1 VKVYGLVPARS
12 GSKGLPDKN
21 ILPVGGHPLMAY
33 SIAYGKKLG
42 LDALL
47 VSTDSAKYAEIGRHY
62 GAECPYLRGEEASSD
77 SAREEDILSDLQ
89 KNLPSYGYA
98 MPDLWVWLK
107 PTNPFRSV
115 LAGIEAI
122 QILKEDPNIESVRI
136 VSEAD
141 IRLQQINEQG
151 YLESIP
157 KQWVTKYSKMPRTA
171 FPKAYLP
178 YNQETFRHRCW
189 LEHGTRFMG
198 DRIKP
203 IICSR
208 LTGLDVDDAEGFRLV
223 QALIE
228 SQPRHAHVAEY
239 LHL

>member
-21 ILPVGGHPLMAY
+21 VLLVGGHPLMAY

-47 VSTDSAKYAEIGRHY
+47 ISTDSAKYAEIGRHY

-77 SAREEDILSDLQ
+77 SAREEDIISDLQ
-89 KNLPSYGYA
+89 ENLPQYGYS

-107 PTNPFRSV
+107 PTNPFRS
-115 LAGIEAI
+115 LSAGLEAI
-122 QILKEDPNIESVRI
+122 QLLRKDPNIDSVRI

-141 IRLQQINEQG
+141 IRLQKINEQG

-171 FPKAYLP
+171 FPKAYSP

-189 LEHGTRFMG
+189 LEYGARFMG

-208 LTGLDVDDAEGFRLV
+208 LTGLDVDDVEGFRLI

-228 SQPRHAHVAEY
+228 SQPRHPHVAEY